1 MPHTLASVLYFS
13 QQFVTMSN
21 LQAIPQMFSERALF
35 YRERA
40 AGYYSETPYL
50 LARCAT
56 NATLQVVFTLLYS
69 VIVYPM
75 VGLRGG
81 VFSEYFVFFYLVV
94 FGLSLAGYAFS
105 NFIASITPNQQSAL
119 NLYSSF
125 FQFFMFFCGYSIP
138 VHQTPWGWRWA
149 TQVSFARWSFESL
162 VLNQFAGE
170 DDDDGAGGQYW
181 LHYWGFRD
189 STKWCASPPSPV
201 SLVRRCGSS
210 LRCCSL
216 LSSSSPSSRRG
227 EKKHRE
233 GSATLPDSLARLI
246 SSSTVAPPPSSPC
259 TVSARYTYTMFIL
272 CVTAFHVLALVMMKY
287 VSFDKR

>member
-189 STKWCASPPSPV
+189 STKWCASPPLPCPFSCAAAGLFV
-201 SLVRRCGSS
+201 AA
-210 LRCCSL
+210 RCC
-216 LSSSSPSSRRG
+216 RR
-227 EKKHRE
+227 RRRLVVARRSIE

-246 SSSTVAPPPSSPC
+246 SSSAVAPPPHPALSLRGTRTPC
-259 TVSARYTYTMFIL
+259 SFSA
-272 CVTAFHVLALVMMKY
+272 
-287 VSFDKR
+287 